1 MTGNKRQASTGVYKY
16 WHYIRARPSQQA
28 RETDLLPSVQ
38 FLASSLPRFLASLTI
53 QTSPKSIAMS
63 DFLKPAPEPATELGR
78 YRVLS
83 STAGIRVSPLQ
94 LGAMSIGDAW
104 EGMMGSMDKESSFKL
119 LDAFVEAGGNFID
132 TANNYQD
139 EQSETWLGEWMA
151 SRNNRDRMV
160 IATKFTTDYRSH
172 AMGKG
177 NAPNSCG
184 NHRRSLHMSLRDSLR
199 KLQTDWIDVLYVHWW
214 DYTTSI
220 EELMDSLHVMVE
232 QGKVLYLGISD
243 TPAWLASAANTY
255 ARAHGKT
262 PFSIYQG
269 RWNVMMRDF
278 ERDIIPMALHFG
290 MALAPWDVLGSGK
303 FQSAKAMEERRKAGE
318 GLRTMLGPGQQT
330 PEEVKMS
337 EALAKVAA
345 EHGIESVTAIALAY
359 VLQKVPNVFPLVGGR
374 KIEHL
379 HDNIQA
385 LKIKLTPE
393 QMEYLESVRSL
404 DIGFPLSM
412 VGTDPKLTGVPSP
425 WVSFSHKLALPAPLQ
440 AIALQ

>member
-1 MTGNKRQASTGVYKY
+1 
-16 WHYIRARPSQQA
+16 
-28 RETDLLPSVQ
+28 
-38 FLASSLPRFLASLTI
+38 
-53 QTSPKSIAMS
+53 MS
-63 DFLKPAPEPATELGR
+63 DFLKPAPEPRTELGR
-78 YRVLS
+78 PRVLS

-104 EGMMGSMDKESSFKL
+104 SSMMGSMDKDSSFKL

-132 TANNYQD
+132 TANNYQS

-160 IATKFTTDYRSH
+160 IATKFTTDYRSYEL
-172 AMGKG
+172 GKG
-177 NAPNSCG
+177 NAPNCCG
-184 NHRRSLHMSLRDSLR
+184 NHKRSLKMSLRDSLQ

-220 EELMDSLHVMVE
+220 EELMDSLHTVVE

-243 TPAWLASAANTY
+243 TPAWVVSAANTY

-262 PFSIYQG
+262 PFSVYQG
-269 RWNVMMRDF
+269 RWNVMLRDF

-303 FQSAKAMEERRKAGE
+303 FQTAKALEERRKKGE
-318 GLRTMLGPGQQT
+318 GLRSMLGAGEQSSD
-330 PEEVKMS
+330 EARMS

-359 VLQKVPNVFPLVGGR
+359 VLQKVPNVFPIVGGR
-374 KIEHL
+374 KVEHL
-379 HDNIQA
+379 QDNIQS

-393 QMEYLESVRSL
+393 QVEYLESVRPL
-404 DIGFPLSM
+404 DMGFPHNM
-412 VGTDPKLTGVPSP
+412 VGTDPKLSGVISP
-425 WVSFSHKLALPAPLQ
+425 WVGFGSKVAVPPPVKGLTSQ
-440 AIALQ
+440 